1 MTNELILNRC
11 QRLLPKGQ
19 CPDEALPGT
28 DRCEA
33 HTSKTALRKQQD
45 RNFHVADARTSAR
58 LNDLAASEGLF
69 SLKEEIAITRHLGE
83 KMMDA
88 LNSDNSEEAK
98 LKLLLQAPMI
108 LRIVEILQKLVLTGA
123 SLELKLNGSLTKDA
137 LYVLADRMVAILE
150 EELSD
155 VPDYQEIIGR
165 ITGRFADSIDTA
177 HNTTTD

>member
-1 MTNELILNRC
+1 MSYDLINNRC
-11 QRLLPKGQ
+11 QRVLPKGQ
-19 CPDEALPGT
+19 CPNEALPGT

-33 HTSKTALRKQQD
+33 HTTKTALLRQQT
-45 RNFHVADARTSAR
+45 RNFTVADVRTATR
-58 LNDLAASEGLF
+58 LDELAASEALF

-88 LNSDNSEEAK
+88 LNSDHSEEGK

-108 LRIVEILQKLVLTGA
+108 LRIIDTLQKLVLTGA

-137 LYVLADRMVAILE
+137 LYVLADKMVAILE
-150 EELSD
+150 EELAGVD
-155 VPDYQEIIGR
+155 GYQEIIGR

>member
-1 MTNELILNRC
+1 L
-11 QRLLPKGQ
+11 
-19 CPDEALPGT
+19 
-28 DRCEA
+28 
-33 HTSKTALRKQQD
+33 
-45 RNFHVADARTSAR
+45 V
-58 LNDLAASEGLF
+58 ASEGLF

-88 LNSDNSEEAK
+88 LNSDPSEEGK

-108 LRIVEILQKLVLTGA
+108 LRIIDTLQKLVLTGA

-137 LYVLADRMVAILE
+137 LYVLADKMVAILE
-150 EELSD
+150 EELAGVD
-155 VPDYQEIIGR
+155 GYQEIIGR